1 MLKGY
6 VPSKSSERNES
17 EFRQLEGWEVRVK
30 VEAQLHEN
38 PREPALYSCATGDD
52 RPFQKRYENQGWV
65 LSPVEQ
71 MWTS

>member
-17 EFRQLEGWEVRVK
+17 EFRQLEGLEVRVK

-38 PREPALYSCATGDD
+38 PREPW
-52 RPFQKRYENQGWV
+52 N
-65 LSPVEQ
+65 
-71 MWTS
+71 